1 WALFSCLSF
10 AVFLHANHNQFKL
23 YQLHHQQP
31 MKKHPFFLFVISAA
45 VSSLLAACG
54 VSQEAVDALERD
66 KKKMQ
71 DSLTAAV
78 RALEAQNEALRRD
91 SAALQSRLSEAELR
105 EKKFQEEAQRNLADL
120 EKRAGMLEKQLAAR
134 DAKLQ
139 KLQNA
144 LSSALLSFKDS
155 GLDVYTKGD
164 NVYVSLSNKLVF
176 PLGSTAIDDKGKKA
190 LDKLA
195 AVLNENTDINIQVE
209 GHTDTTPITKLENVK
224 DNWDLS
230 ALRATEVVRYLTQ
243 EGKVNPKRIVAAGR
257 GEFYPVDPRNTPEAK
272 AKNRRIEIVLTPDL
286 SELMQLAKSSA
297 SSASAQSKGKGKSAK
312 PTSKAKGKKKSK

>member
-1 WALFSCLSF
+1 
-10 AVFLHANHNQFKL
+10 
-23 YQLHHQQP
+23 
-31 MKKHPFFLFVISAA
+31 
-45 VSSLLAACG
+45 
-54 VSQEAVDALERD
+54 
-66 KKKMQ
+66 
-71 DSLTAAV
+71 
-78 RALEAQNEALRRD
+78 
-91 SAALQSRLSEAELR
+91 
-105 EKKFQEEAQRNLADL
+105 
-120 EKRAGMLEKQLAAR
+120 MLEKQLAAR

-164 NVYVSLSNKLVF
+164 NVYVSLSNRLVF
-176 PLGSTAIDDKGKKA
+176 PLGSTTIDDKGKKA

-195 AVLNENTDINIQVE
+195 AVLNENPDINIQVE
-209 GHTDTTPITKLENVK
+209 GHTDTTPVTKLENVK

-230 ALRATEVVRYLTQ
+230 VLRATEVVRYLTQ

-257 GEFYPVDPRNTPEAK
+257 GEYYPVDARNTPEAK

-297 SSASAQSKGKGKSAK
+297 SSSSAQGKAKGKSAK
-312 PTSKAKGKKKSK
+312 PASKAKGKKKSK

>member
-1 WALFSCLSF
+1 MNKHK
-10 AVFLHANHNQFKL
+10 FLL
-23 YQLHHQQP
+23 L
-31 MKKHPFFLFVISAA
+31 VISAA
-45 VSSLLAACG
+45 FSSLLAACG

-71 DSLTAAV
+71 DSLTAAI
-78 RALEAQNEALRRD
+78 RDLEAQNAALRRD
-91 SAALQSRLSEAELR
+91 SAALQSRLSEAEQR
-105 EKKFQEEAQRNLADL
+105 EKKLQEESQKNLADL
-120 EKRAGMLEKQLAAR
+120 EKRASALEKQVAAR

-176 PLGSTAIDDKGKKA
+176 PLGSTTIDDKGKKA

-195 AVLNENTDINIQVE
+195 AVLNENPDINIQVE

-257 GEFYPVDPRNTPEAK
+257 GEYYPADARNTPEAK

-286 SELMQLAKSSA
+286 SELMQLAKA
-297 SSASAQSKGKGKSAK
+297 GGGASAAPSKGKGKPAK
-312 PTSKAKGKKKSK
+312 PAQKAKGKKKGK

>member
-1 WALFSCLSF
+1 MYKHTSFLLSVSVALST
-10 AVFLHANHNQFKL
+10 
-23 YQLHHQQP
+23 
-31 MKKHPFFLFVISAA
+31 
-45 VSSLLAACG
+45 LLMACG
-54 VSQEAVDALERD
+54 VSQEVVDALERD

-71 DSLTAAV
+71 DSLTAQI
-78 RALEAQNEALRRD
+78 RALEAQNASLRGD
-91 SAALQSRLSEAELR
+91 SAALQARLAEAEQR
-105 EKKFQEEAQRNLADL
+105 EKKLQEEAQKNLADL
-120 EKRAGMLEKQLAAR
+120 EQRASALEKQLAAR

-144 LSSALLSFKDS
+144 LNSALFSFKDS
-155 GLDVYTKGD
+155 GLDVYMKGD
-164 NVYVSLSNKLVF
+164 NIYVSLSNKLVF
-176 PLGSTAIDDKGKKA
+176 PLGSTTIDDKGKKA

-195 AVLNENTDINIQVE
+195 SVLNENPDIHIQVE

-257 GEFYPVDPRNTPEAK
+257 GEYYPVDPRNTPEAK

-286 SELMQLAKSSA
+286 SELMQLAKS
-297 SSASAQSKGKGKSAK
+297 GGGKSAPSKAK
-312 PTSKAKGKKKSK
+312 PSKPAKKAKGKKKGK